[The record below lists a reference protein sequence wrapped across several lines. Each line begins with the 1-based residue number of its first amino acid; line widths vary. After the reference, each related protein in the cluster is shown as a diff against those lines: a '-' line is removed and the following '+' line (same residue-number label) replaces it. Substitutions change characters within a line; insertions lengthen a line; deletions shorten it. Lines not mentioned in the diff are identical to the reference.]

1 MCILYKGLKKK
12 CDKWFLRDIEQKK
25 IRETT
30 VVTVVSLMVFASY

>member
-12 CDKWFLRDIEQKK
+12 CDKWFYGTLSKK